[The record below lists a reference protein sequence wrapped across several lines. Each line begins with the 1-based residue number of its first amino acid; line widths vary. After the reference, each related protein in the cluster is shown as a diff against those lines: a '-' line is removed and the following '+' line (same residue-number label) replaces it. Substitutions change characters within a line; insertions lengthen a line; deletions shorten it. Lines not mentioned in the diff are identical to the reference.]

1 MATTTL
7 GRTFDTPDGKTFRPS
22 MFVTLTLPSYGRV
35 GPDGA
40 PLDPRSYDYRRAARD
55 AMHFGELVDRFWQNL
70 RRACGWPVQYFA
82 AVEPQTPPRPAPAR
96 GHPRHHPPHPHP
108 AGRRRHLPPGLVAS
122 RTTSEVYPRHRPPS
136 GTTAPAATSTHA
148 PAPRSPTWER
158 GTGRDRR
165 RPGRQP
171 AHVVRFGA
179 RGLDVQGVVP
189 GTERGRGLPDLPG
202 QVPDQGRRRMPRT
215 RHRRRRR
222 ARRRLTEELRWTP
235 CSSRCSNWLLYGVQ
249 PEGAHAELVPGCCP
263 GKAHRRHTLGYA
275 GRRCLVSRKW
285 TGKKLDDYR
294 DARRA
299 HVMRALGA
307 IGIRVDRDTD
317 EDPDHT
323 RYSWALVGP
332 NDPDPP
338 DRIELLLRAIHQ
350 RRRWRA
356 QYDRA
361 RSATDDH
368 EERRPA

>member
-1 MATTTL
+1 MIRF
-7 GRTFDTPDGKTFRPS
+7 GRRG
-22 MFVTLTLPSYGRV
+22 LTCKASSRV
-35 GPDGA
+35 P
-40 PLDPRSYDYRRAARD
+40 RRA
-55 AMHFGELVDRFWQNL
+55 GGCLTYLVKYL
-70 RRACGWPVQYFA
+70 TKAVAECHEPATGA
-82 AVEPQTPPRPAPAR
+82 AVE
-96 GHPRHHPPHPHP
+96 H
-108 AGRRRHLPPGLVAS
+108 
-122 RTTSEVYPRHRPPS
+122 E
-136 GTTAPAATSTHA
+136 
-148 PAPRSPTWER
+148 
-158 GTGRDRR
+158 
-165 RPGRQP
+165 
-171 AHVVRFGA
+171 
-179 RGLDVQGVVP
+179 
-189 GTERGRGLPDLPG
+189 
-202 QVPDQGRRRMPRT
+202 
-215 RHRRRRR
+215 
-222 ARRRLTEELRWTP
+222 RRLTEELRWTP
-235 CSSRCSNWLLYGVQ
+235 CSSRCANWLLYGVQ
-249 PEGAHAELVPGCCP
+249 PEGTHAELVPGCCP

-368 EERRPA
+368 DSGRVA